1 MAFATGAAT
10 NYDDLLDDLKTF
22 LTTNASLVAANQQ
35 WTVNADTEVSGV
47 REVYFQ
53 GPGLS
58 GNDQIHVNIKR
69 YLFSA
74 TGAYNWGIRGA
85 TGYDSGSDYD
95 NQPGTATNPAY
106 FCLANIAIDYWF
118 FANGR
123 RFIVIA
129 KIGTVFTSMYA
140 GFYLPYG
147 LPSEIPFPMFI
158 GANSGIE
165 GKLYTETDV
174 EISSFWRS
182 GAILVAAGTDAGS
195 YIRTNDGFWLGIG
208 QFQSPEGD
216 IGRIWPWNVANNSS
230 ITVTSVNDYTESPD
244 GSYTVLPAIIYSRS
258 YGTRD
263 IYGELDGVFYA
274 PGVNLNSEDT
284 FTIGADTYT
293 VFQSINRVDRFQFA
307 AILQ

>member
-1 MAFATGAAT
+1 MAFATGSAL

-22 LTTNASLVAANQQ
+22 LTTNASLVAASQQ
-35 WTVNADTEVSGV
+35 WTVNADSEVSGV
-47 REVYFQ
+47 RDIYFQ

-58 GNDQIHVNIKR
+58 GTDQIHVNIRR

-74 TGAYNWGIRGA
+74 TGAYNWAVRGA
-85 TGYDSGSDYD
+85 TGYDSGSDFD
-95 NQPGTATNPAY
+95 NQPGTSTNPVY

-129 KIGTVFTSMYA
+129 KIGTVFTSMYG

-165 GKLYTETDV
+165 GKLYTETDTD
-174 EISSFWRS
+174 IASFWRC
-182 GAILVAAGTDAGS
+182 GAPIIAASTDAAC
-195 YIRTNDGFWLGIG
+195 YIRTNDGFWLGLA
-208 QFQSPEGD
+208 QFQSPAAN
-216 IGRIWPWNVANNSS
+216 IGKIWPWNIVNSNTL
-230 ITVTSVNDYTESPD
+230 IPPTVNDYTESPD
-244 GSYTVLPAIIYSRS
+244 GSYTTLPGIIFSTTYD
-258 YGTRD
+258 TRD
-263 IYGELDGVFYA
+263 VYGELDGVFYA